1 MKHGELTTDLARYL
15 AIVLEPNWFE
25 ILYDH
30 GDTSQDTTGQIGR
43 IVSWFGPEYKSEA
56 RLAFL
61 DIAIV
66 SKETGNAV
74 ALIEIEETTVKPKVI
89 IGDVLATLLGDR
101 ITFKGERTLDVG
113 PWTTLIVFVKGM
125 GDSHG
130 ERIWYLQEKM
140 NLLKS
145 SLGTPNATIDRIV
158 IQTFQGEV
166 ELQSKA
172 TELIG
177 KEIT

>member
-1 MKHGELTTDLARYL
+1 MKHGELTTALARHL
-15 AIVLEPNWFE
+15 TTFLKSEGFE

-43 IVSWFGPEYKSEA
+43 IVSWFGPEYKSET

-66 SKETGNAV
+66 SKDMGNAV
-74 ALIEIEETTVKPKVI
+74 ALIEIEETTDKPKVI

-113 PWTTLIVFVKGM
+113 PWTTLIVLVKSTGKL
-125 GDSHG
+125 H
-130 ERIWYLQEKM
+130 EKRRRFIQKKM
-140 NLLKS
+140 NLLKP
-145 SLGTPNATIDRIV
+145 SLKTRNATIDRIV
-158 IQTFQGEV
+158 IRPFEFKGELQGELM
-166 ELQSKA
+166 EF
-172 TELIG
+172 IH
-177 KEIT
+177 KEIV